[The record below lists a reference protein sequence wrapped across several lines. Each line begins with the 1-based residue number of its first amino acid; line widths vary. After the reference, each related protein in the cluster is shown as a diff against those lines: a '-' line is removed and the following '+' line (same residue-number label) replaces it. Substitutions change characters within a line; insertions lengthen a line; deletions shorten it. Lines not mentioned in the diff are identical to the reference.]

1 MDHLLQRI
9 CIFSLSVIGRWKA
22 LSSVERIPSIRSK
35 WQRRLFWTRGGR
47 ARPLSCN
54 FGWLSPQELRIGERK
69 RKDELLMQKTPSQ
82 PHWKQSN
89 NGFLYLPAWSC
100 KRPSPIPPV
109 FYSFS
114 RSLHP
119 LFKDRKH
126 RSNSFSYTHTEKTQ
140 TEQLRLRTHTT
151 HTLWSGGRPTWLN
164 RMTVSL
170 DGALIWTRK
179 KINRSQIIGCP
190 LCKTGSLPSPR

>member
-1 MDHLLQRI
+1 MPTPRLGLSGHSVNVGPLMDHLLQRI

-89 NGFLYLPAWSC
+89 NGFLYLPARSC
-100 KRPSPIPPV
+100 KRPSRILPV
-109 FYSFS
+109 FSFS

-126 RSNSFSYTHTEKTQ
+126 RSNSFSYTHREKTDGAAS
-140 TEQLRLRTHTT
+140 LTHTHHT
-151 HTLWSGGRPTWLN
+151 HTVGWGEAD
-164 RMTVSL
+164 M
-170 DGALIWTRK
+170 A
-179 KINRSQIIGCP
+179 
-190 LCKTGSLPSPR
+190 